1 MSTRIH
7 NFLGDTLLRTIVK
20 LVVLSFVVGVVL
32 SALNLSVLDLFDELI
47 YFVRRLWN
55 MGFEAIARSGQYL
68 LLGAAVVVP
77 AFLIVRLTR
86 YRR

>member
-1 MSTRIH
+1 MSTRIQ

-20 LVVLSFVVGVVL
+20 LAVLSFVVGVVL

-47 YFVRRLWN
+47 DFVRRLWN

-77 AFLIVRLTR
+77 VFLIVRLTR